1 MYDITGK
8 PNYIPLRKF
17 VGVLSLTI
25 SLCCVL
31 FTAVGCGTCIGI
43 AASANTTDHVG
54 PGEACGIG
62 GPIGAAVGA
71 IIGFILPLVF
81 WCCFCQNRNKNY

>member
-1 MYDITGK
+1 
-8 PNYIPLRKF
+8 

-25 SLCCVL
+25 SLCCVV
-31 FTAVGCGTCIGI
+31 FTAVGCGGGIGI
-43 AASANTTDHVG
+43 ASANITDHLMA
-54 PGEACGIG
+54 GEACGIG
-62 GPIGAAVGA
+62 SPIGAAVGA